1 MTRIVVTGIGAIT
14 PAGVGEDALWERV
27 LSGRSAIRRID
38 RFDPATYRCQ
48 VAGQA
53 DAFAAKDWLSGR
65 LIKRTDRFTHLAVVA
80 AEMALNDAGLEVG
93 GAAGAPPERVGVMV
107 GNVLGG
113 WDFAEREL
121 RDLWAH
127 GIREVSPYQATAWF
141 PAAPQ
146 GNICIRLGI
155 KGRARTFVCDRA
167 SGAYALAHA
176 AETIVRGQADVVI
189 AGGTEQPLS
198 PYAWLCCQ
206 TGNFLTPAGNADPQA
221 AYRPFDRSHGGTVV
235 GEGSVFL
242 VLERYEHALERGAK
256 ILADLT
262 GWALNTDGYMP
273 YYTSEPHGKTMSVA
287 MTRSVQRAGISV
299 GDIGCVV
306 ADGSAVPREDAA
318 EVLSIKTALGGD
330 AGRIPVTAVKAT
342 YGHLLGSATPAD
354 VAVAIRIIRHGLV
367 PPVANLDRPAPGFDL
382 DFVRSAPRAVAGLQ
396 HVLVVAR
403 GLGGVNACL
412 VLSGIA
418 AADGAQAP
426 SRTGRSATGG
436 EPLDRL
442 NGGEQDYGRS

>member
-1 MTRIVVTGIGAIT
+1 MTRVVVTGVGAIT
-14 PAGVGEDALWERV
+14 PAGIGQDLLWQRV
-27 LSGRSAIRRID
+27 LSGRSAVRRID
-38 RFDPATYRCQ
+38 RFDAGSYRCQ

-53 DAFAAKDWLSGR
+53 DAFQASDWLPGR
-65 LIKRTDRFTHLAVVA
+65 FIKRTDRFTHLAVIA
-80 AEMALNDAGLEVG
+80 ADMAKTDADLEIG
-93 GAAGAPPERVGVMV
+93 GVDGADPKRVGVMV

-113 WDFAEREL
+113 WGFAEREL
-121 RDLWAH
+121 RDLWAR

-155 KGRARTFVCDRA
+155 KGRARTFVSDRA
-167 SGAYALAHA
+167 SGAHAIIHA

-206 TGNFLTPAGNADPQA
+206 TGGFLTSAGNTDPQA
-221 AYRPFDRSHGGTVV
+221 AYRPFDRAHGGTVI

-242 VLERYEHALERGAK
+242 VMESEEHARGRRAE
-256 ILADLT
+256 ILGELS
-262 GWALNTDGYMP
+262 GWAQNTDGYMP
-273 YYTSEPHGKTMSVA
+273 YYTSEPHGRTMSLA
-287 MTRSVQRAGISV
+287 MTKSLRRAGITVADLGSV
-299 GDIGCVV
+299 I

-318 EVLSIKTALGGD
+318 EVLALKTALGGS
-330 AGRIPVTAVKAT
+330 ARRIPITTAKAA
-342 YGHLLGSATPAD
+342 YGHLMGSAAPAD
-354 VAVAIRIIRHGLV
+354 VAVALRMITHGVV

-382 DFVRSAPRAVAGLQ
+382 DFVRADPREADLT

-412 VLSGIA
+412 VI
-418 AADGAQAP
+418 
-426 SRTGRSATGG
+426 SRHSPARRGSTLGSH
-436 EPLDRL
+436 L
-442 NGGEQDYGRS
+442 NGGKSAHGGT